1 MSKKRSSP
9 RFTRRVNK
17 DISKI
22 KTRFR
27 KNNSIK
33 NEKAT
38 LRFDRN
44 VYNKQEN
51 ISFNFFQFILMLTRP
66 F

>member
-1 MSKKRSSP
+1 MSKGNNP

-17 DISKI
+17 NISKI
-22 KTRFR
+22 KTRSR

-44 VYNKQEN
+44 VYNKQEK